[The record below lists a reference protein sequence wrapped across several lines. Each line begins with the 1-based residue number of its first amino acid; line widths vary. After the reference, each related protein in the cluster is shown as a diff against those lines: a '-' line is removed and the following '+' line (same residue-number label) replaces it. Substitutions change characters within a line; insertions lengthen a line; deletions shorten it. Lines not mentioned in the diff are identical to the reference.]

1 MQALLHRIP
10 PENMNFTP
18 PLRSICCAAAPL
30 PKEIVPQLQKLW
42 PTCLMRQGWGMT
54 ETATAVAFTPQG
66 SPHGFSHTCGPILP
80 NAEAV
85 IVDPERGKSIAPGN
99 GQGELWVRAPSIT
112 LGYIS
117 NPKETQEMFNIGG
130 QGWMRSGD
138 EAEFEMGK
146 VLVDGVVKEEWLLCI
161 RDRLKELI
169 KVLPPS
175 RPDEIAVD
183 RGTLGIRKPS
193 CTGRIGECTRCPPRG
208 CRPSGRWET
217 R

>member
-1 MQALLHRIP
+1 
-10 PENMNFTP
+10 
-18 PLRSICCAAAPL
+18 
-30 PKEIVPQLQKLW
+30 
-42 PTCLMRQGWGMT
+42 MRQGWGMT

-175 RPDEIAVD
+175 RPDEIAID